1 MLRERSKG
9 GKQPQE
15 GPKPDLGNRPGRFF
29 RRKGLGRAFEAT
41 HAPTRGR
48 GLRLQC
54 ERPPCSSAAFRS
66 QCFPL
71 ASFPETAFDCHLPP
85 HSPRRRSL
93 EEQGPPQARSPE
105 WGGHTSTVRWRCLLW
120 LYTEL
125 LRRKV
130 FSRSHQTEYHLGQI
144 AVFLLYQFI
153 NSFCHIKFHTKLKKL
168 QWII

>member
-15 GPKPDLGNRPGRFF
+15 GPKPDLGNRPEGSPGGKAWGGHSRPHTHQQ
-29 RRKGLGRAFEAT
+29 GAGASGSSVNGHRA
-41 HAPTRGR
+41 P
-48 GLRLQC
+48 L
-54 ERPPCSSAAFRS
+54 AAFRS

-130 FSRSHQTEYHLGQI
+130 FSRSHQTIPFGANCCFYYTN
-144 AVFLLYQFI
+144 LLTH
-153 NSFCHIKFHTKLKKL
+153 SVT
-168 QWII
+168 